1 MLLAEW
7 VRRVG
12 DEKSLID
19 DTTQYMYS
27 LGSATLVYLPTEKQ
41 TSSTTYVLLWEQV
54 LTPADSLKR
63 IRIKRVEWTVKV
75 SGGTGYWKI
84 TAQSGGGSEVQL
96 YEGSTTSTGWS
107 HSGVDVGFAGGLN
120 ETVYLRYY
128 GRISASNYIFYLG
141 AGSGATQYYY
151 FTPGW
156 YLIKDYGTI
165 NLAATGIVAFSY
177 DVVAPASSAYG
188 NTFIMFSASWFDYRV
203 GGGSVY
209 NGETKTFNGLIV
221 LPAGSYSVKAY
232 GIMSLDSRSISVKN
246 MKLGVV
252 AFSDIA
258 YVAAQEYSQSLS
270 ISLNSRKTCLGR
282 TIAGNCIVYVQA
294 FATVAGVS
302 ITFADPGENPTFYIR
317 IKVDGEQRKWSVRN
331 QDCDNMSTCGSA
343 SAMLGIQ
350 LSLDEQHTI
359 EIEDYGL
366 VFVTVSVVFSPWLL
380 GAEDLSPVILE
391 FPTGST
397 LYVTAEPLIADATKS
412 IKIGRK
418 RAVSLGGGTDYYV
431 VQSGTGIITLSY
443 TFDYLPTGEP
453 LLAVNGLNCCVSL
466 IGVDVRA

>member
-12 DEKSLID
+12 EEKSLLD
-19 DTTQYMYS
+19 DSAQYTYS
-27 LGSATLVYLPTEKQ
+27 IGGATLVYLGTEKN
-41 TSSTTYVLLWEQV
+41 TNSTTYVLLWEQV

-84 TAQSGGGSEVQL
+84 TAQSGGGGETQL

-107 HSGVDVGFAGGLN
+107 HSGVDVGFAGGLG

-128 GRISASNYIFYLG
+128 GKISASSYIFYLG

-156 YLIKDYGTI
+156 YLIKDYGVIT
-165 NLAATGIVAFSY
+165 LTKTSIVAFSY

-188 NTFIMFSASWFDYRV
+188 NTFIAIGDYKV

-232 GIMSLDSRSISVKN
+232 GIMDTDSRSISVKN
-246 MKLGVV
+246 MKIGVV
-252 AFSDIA
+252 AFSDLA
-258 YVAAQEYSQSLS
+258 YVAAQQYSQSLS
-270 ISLNSRKTCLGR
+270 ISLSSRKTCVGR

-294 FATVAGVS
+294 FAWAT
-302 ITFADPGENPTFYIR
+302 IKFLNPGETAGTYQVAIN
-317 IKVDGEQRKWSVRN
+317 VDGVQRAWSVRN
-331 QDCDNMSTCGSA
+331 QDVENASASGSA
-343 SAMLGIQ
+343 SAMLAIQ
-350 LSLDEQHTI
+350 LSLDAEHTI
-359 EIEDYGL
+359 EIVKNEQ
-366 VFVTVSVVFSPWLL
+366 VTVILSVVFSPWLL
-380 GAEDLSPVILE
+380 GSDDLSPVILE

-418 RAVSLGGGTDYYV
+418 RAVSLGGVTDYYAT
-431 VQSGTGIITLSY
+431 QSGTGIITLAY

-453 LLAVNGLNCCVSL
+453 LLAVSGLNCCVSL